1 MGRGSG
7 FFASGYVRVGS
18 RERGVGQEGEMGLQ
32 GTEII
37 AAQKSGKGT
46 HQAPPALLICREQYV
61 EGQPSS
67 AHPRKSAHRLPFEL
81 TKETL
86 SETGLLFHC
95 LSLGHLGSS
104 HKCPG
109 LMLKETAT
117 EPDLHL
123 LAWERTFG
131 GEITWYPQ
139 VPEWYTEWPW
149 SSWHTAGISIWI
161 PGW

>member
-7 FFASGYVRVGS
+7 FFASGYVNRVGR
-18 RERGVGQEGEMGLQ
+18 REKAVGQEGEVGLQ

-37 AAQKSGKGT
+37 AAQKSGRGT
-46 HQAPPALLICREQYV
+46 HQAPGLSICREQHV

-67 AHPRKSAHRLPFEL
+67 AHPRKSAHSLPCEL
-81 TKETL
+81 TEETL

-95 LSLGHLGSS
+95 LSLGRLGSS

-117 EPDLHL
+117 EPDLHF
-123 LAWERTFG
+123 LA
-131 GEITWYPQ
+131 
-139 VPEWYTEWPW
+139 
-149 SSWHTAGISIWI
+149 
-161 PGW
+161 

>member
-1 MGRGSG
+1 MTAKDFLRPKSEAWRELKNTDGQRKWV
-7 FFASGYVRVGS
+7 FCIWVCNRVGS

-37 AAQKSGKGT
+37 AAQKSGRGT
-46 HQAPPALLICREQYV
+46 HQAPPGLLIRREQYV

-123 LAWERTFG
+123 LA
-131 GEITWYPQ
+131 
-139 VPEWYTEWPW
+139 
-149 SSWHTAGISIWI
+149 
-161 PGW
+161 